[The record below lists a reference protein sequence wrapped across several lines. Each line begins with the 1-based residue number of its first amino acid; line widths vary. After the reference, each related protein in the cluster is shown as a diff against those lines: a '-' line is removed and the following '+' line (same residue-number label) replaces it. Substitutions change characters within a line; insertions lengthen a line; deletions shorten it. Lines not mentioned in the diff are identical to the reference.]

1 MSSDAEQIKDALPI
15 EEVVASYVKLET
27 SGKYLKAKCPF
38 HNERTPSF
46 VVTPERQ
53 RFHCFGCGKGGD
65 VFSFVQDI
73 EGVEFYDAL
82 QLLAE
87 RAGITLTGKDSGQGG
102 DTMKRYRLIME
113 KAQAWFE
120 VQLRKDEQVVAY
132 LKERGLTKD
141 TMVQFHIGYA
151 PSGWDGLHA
160 YLQGK
165 GFTDEEIQ
173 AVGLCTKGKRG
184 MIDQFRERIMFPIAD
199 TQGRTIAFTGRIFIR
214 PEEQE
219 DPPEYKVNTGKYIN
233 SPESPLF
240 SKSKVLYGYYQAK
253 EAMRTAKRV
262 VVVEGQLDCIAS
274 VQAGVEETV
283 AISGTA
289 LTAEQVKL
297 LLRFAHKI
305 VLGFDMDKAGL
316 AAMYKS
322 ALLGYEHGAAMYA
335 IGLSKGADP
344 ASFIQE
350 HSADAWKERVDEAY
364 PYIQYLIKILRAGR
378 HETKAIARI
387 QKKVFPLIAR
397 LPLQAEQDQS
407 LRVLADMIGVSYE
420 SLERDFA
427 NMIDIEM
434 TDHTEQG
441 DQQKPSVTQQG
452 SRQDQLIAELL
463 GIIWWEESRGDID
476 EPRKSLSA
484 FLKEQLGDIYETYI
498 VLFEE
503 ERNRL
508 VFQAEMRYDT
518 MSNDRYAVVLENMK
532 DELLQSRLEQ
542 ELEEVRR
549 DLHTA
554 EQQADEAAS
563 TALLKRYQKLSQRL
577 QDIS

>member
-1 MSSDAEQIKDALPI
+1 
-15 EEVVASYVKLET
+15 
-27 SGKYLKAKCPF
+27 
-38 HNERTPSF
+38 
-46 VVTPERQ
+46 
-53 RFHCFGCGKGGD
+53 
-65 VFSFVQDI
+65 
-73 EGVEFYDAL
+73 
-82 QLLAE
+82 
-87 RAGITLTGKDSGQGG
+87 
-102 DTMKRYRLIME
+102 
-113 KAQAWFE
+113 
-120 VQLRKDEQVVAY
+120 
-132 LKERGLTKD
+132 
-141 TMVQFHIGYA
+141 
-151 PSGWDGLHA
+151 
-160 YLQGK
+160 
-165 GFTDEEIQ
+165 
-173 AVGLCTKGKRG
+173 
-184 MIDQFRERIMFPIAD
+184 
-199 TQGRTIAFTGRIFIR
+199 
-214 PEEQE
+214 
-219 DPPEYKVNTGKYIN
+219 
-233 SPESPLF
+233 
-240 SKSKVLYGYYQAK
+240 
-253 EAMRTAKRV
+253 
-262 VVVEGQLDCIAS
+262 
-274 VQAGVEETV
+274 
-283 AISGTA
+283 
-289 LTAEQVKL
+289 
-297 LLRFAHKI
+297 
-305 VLGFDMDKAGL
+305 
-316 AAMYKS
+316 
-322 ALLGYEHGAAMYA
+322 
-335 IGLSKGADP
+335 
-344 ASFIQE
+344 
-350 HSADAWKERVDEAY
+350 
-364 PYIQYLIKILRAGR
+364 
-378 HETKAIARI
+378 
-387 QKKVFPLIAR
+387 
-397 LPLQAEQDQS
+397 
-407 LRVLADMIGVSYE
+407 MIGVSYE